1 MLQHNLFTF
10 TDLQTEGD
18 IVKTNIK
25 LNPLHPIFKGHFPD
39 NPILPG
45 VCMMQMVKEV
55 VDAYTNKKTK
65 LILAQDL
72 KFLSVINPEEN
83 TIIQMEL
90 KINIE
95 DERIRVAAQLLDN
108 ATVLFKFKGNFAL
121 CPIHII

>member
-1 MLQHNLFTF
+1 MLQQHLFTF

-55 VDAYTNKKTK
+55 AEAYINKKIK
-65 LILAQDL
+65 LVLGQDL

-83 TIIQMEL
+83 TIIQIEL

-95 DERIRVAAQLLDN
+95 GEEIRIGAQLLDN
-108 ATVLFKFKGNFAL
+108 ANVFFKFKGTFEL
-121 CPIHII
+121 CPIVL